1 MLGVILAVRRIKLG
15 VERTG
20 QLARQWADQF
30 TVHVLIGG
38 PLVKTVPSI
47 LNAEDLAT
55 LKVRGASPAGP
66 PPAAPAPGKAGALPV
81 GTVIEVDRAVD
92 SNGAADLAGWPTQDW
107 TRAHLS
113 AAVRSVTR
121 QGDSASEE

>member
-38 PLVKTVPSI
+38 LLVKTVPSI

-92 SNGAADLAGWPTQDW
+92 SNCAADLAGWPTQDLDPSSSIGSGSL
-107 TRAHLS
+107 RHPP
-113 AAVRSVTR
+113 
-121 QGDSASEE
+121 G

>member
-1 MLGVILAVRRIKLG
+1 VLGVILAVRRIKLG

-38 PLVKTVPSI
+38 LLVKTVPSI

-92 SNGAADLAGWPTQDW
+92 SNCAADLAGWPTQDLDPSSSIGSGSL
-107 TRAHLS
+107 RHPP
-113 AAVRSVTR
+113 
-121 QGDSASEE
+121 G

>member
-38 PLVKTVPSI
+38 LLVKTVPSI

-92 SNGAADLAGWPTQDW
+92 SNGAADLAGV
-107 TRAHLS
+107 A
-113 AAVRSVTR
+113 
-121 QGDSASEE
+121 DSRLDPSSSIGSGSLRHPPG